1 MSDQHAAAV
10 SRRQWLG
17 AVGGIVGTAGVA
29 GCLGT
34 GEGSP
39 VDGEE
44 EPVDGEAEQADEADS
59 PEPIDSEALYT
70 EAIDSVVTVYV
81 VGESGSS
88 SGSGFVSDSEG
99 HLVTNH
105 HVIAGARKVEIKFG
119 ARGAWRRATVV
130 GSDPRTDLAVL
141 AIDDRPASATPLS
154 TADDPPKQGEDVVAI
169 GSPLRLEGTITTGTI
184 SGVDRSLRLPS
195 GPLVPDAIQTDAAI
209 NPGNSGG
216 PLLNAEGRV
225 VGVNTAR
232 ADADNIGFVVS
243 AATVD
248 RVVPSLIETG
258 SYTHP
263 YLGVESRTV
272 VPAIATA
279 NDLDEVSGAA
289 ILAVDSEGP
298 AAGVLRGPQ
307 RAATVDGQQVPVGG
321 DIVVGVEGQPV
332 ETDHDLLR
340 YIALETE
347 PGETV
352 SVEAVRSGERR
363 TVEVTLGER
372 PS

>member
-17 AVGGIVGTAGVA
+17 AVSGVVGAAGVA

-34 GEGSP
+34 SEGSP
-39 VDGEE
+39 VDGEAE
-44 EPVDGEAEQADEADS
+44 SPDPVDGEDDS
-59 PEPIDSEALYT
+59 REPIDSEALYAET
-70 EAIDSVVTVYV
+70 IDSVVTVYV

-88 SGSGFVSDSEG
+88 SGSGFVYDAEG

-105 HVIAGARKVEIKFG
+105 HVIAGARTVEVKFG
-119 ARGAWRRATVV
+119 ARGEWRDATVV

-141 AIDDRPASATPLS
+141 AIDDLPASARPLS
-154 TADDPPKQGEDVVAI
+154 TADGSPQQGEDVVAI
-169 GSPLRLEGTITTGTI
+169 GSPLRLEGTITTGTV

-232 ADADNIGFVVS
+232 ADADNVGFAVS

-263 YLGVESRTV
+263 YLGVETRTV

-279 NDLDEVSGAA
+279 NDLDETSGAA
-289 ILAVDSEGP
+289 VVAVDSEGP
-298 AAGVLRGPQ
+298 AAGKLRGPQ
-307 RAATVDGQQVPVGG
+307 RAETVGGQQVPVGG
-321 DIVVGVEGQPV
+321 DIVVGVDGTAI

-340 YIALETE
+340 YLALETR

-352 SVEAVRSGERR
+352 DIEVIRGSQRRSVR
-363 TVEVTLGER
+363 VTLGER
-372 PS
+372 LSG

>member
-1 MSDQHAAAV
+1 MDWSTQKGLVGLVVV
-10 SRRQWLG
+10 SVVCSGL
-17 AVGGIVGTAGVA
+17 TAGV
-29 GCLGT
+29 LV
-34 GEGSP
+34 GSGLVP
-39 VDGEE
+39 TASPTVDD
-44 EPVDGEAEQADEADS
+44 PDVTDGPINSELLYAE
-59 PEPIDSEALYT
+59 T
-70 EAIDSVVTVYV
+70 IDSVVTVYV
-81 VGESGSS
+81 VGEDGSS
-88 SGSGFVSDSEG
+88 SGSGFVYDSEG

-105 HVIAGARKVEIKFG
+105 HVIAGARAVEVKFG
-119 ARGAWRRATVV
+119 SRGEWRRATIV

-141 AIDDRPASATPLS
+141 DIEDLPASATPLS
-154 TADDPPKQGEDVVAI
+154 TATDSPQQGEDVVAI
-169 GSPLRLEGTITTGTI
+169 GSPLRLEGTITTGTV

-216 PLLNAEGRV
+216 PLLDAEGHV

-243 AATVD
+243 AVTVD

-258 SYTHP
+258 SHTHP

-279 NDLDEVSGAA
+279 NDLDETSGAA
-289 ILAVDSEGP
+289 IVAVDGEGP
-298 AAGVLRGPQ
+298 AAGKLRGPQ
-307 RAATVDGQQVPVGG
+307 RAATVEGQQVPVGG
-321 DIVVGVEGQPV
+321 DIVVAVDGQPV

-347 PGETV
+347 PGETA
-352 SVEAVRSGERR
+352 SIAVVRDGERR

>member
-1 MSDQHAAAV
+1 MDWSTSKGLV
-10 SRRQWLG
+10 
-17 AVGGIVGTAGVA
+17 GIVILTVVCSGLTAGVLI
-29 GCLGT
+29 GSGLVT
-34 GEGSP
+34 TGSP
-39 VDGEE
+39 TVE
-44 EPVDGEAEQADEADS
+44 EPNATDG
-59 PEPIDSEALYT
+59 PIDSKRLYRET
-70 EAIDSVVTVYV
+70 IDSVVTVYV
-81 VGESGSS
+81 VGEDGSS
-88 SGSGFVSDSEG
+88 SGSGFVYDDAG

-105 HVIAGARKVEIKFG
+105 HVIDDARKVEVKFG
-119 ARGAWRRATVV
+119 SRGEWRRATVV

-141 AIDDRPASATPLS
+141 EIDDPPASARPLS
-154 TADDPPKQGEDVVAI
+154 TANQSPQQGADAVAI
-169 GSPLRLEGTITTGTI
+169 GSPLRLEGTITTGTV

-216 PLLNAEGRV
+216 PLLDADGRV

-232 ADADNIGFVVS
+232 ADADNVGFAVS

-248 RVVPSLIETG
+248 RVVPSLIESG

-272 VPAIATA
+272 VPAIASA

-289 ILAVDSEGP
+289 VVAVDSEGP
-298 AAGVLRGPQ
+298 AAGKLRGPQ

-321 DIVVGVEGQPV
+321 DIVVGVDGQRI

-340 YIALETE
+340 YIALETQ

-352 SVEAVRSGERR
+352 RLEAVRSGERR